1 MRISDWSSDVCS
13 SDLACPRRRRNDRR
27 RARCGGCRRSEATD
41 RRSMTAVR
49 RLGVGDVAAMRDLNA
64 LYADAF
70 EDAET
75 YRHDRPGDAWLER
88 QLDKDAIILLVA
100 EAEGR
105 VVGGIT
111 AYELPKLERACS
123 EIYLYDLAVDERSE
137 EHTSEL
143 QSLMRIS
150 YAVFCLQNK
159 KIQLHKSL

>member
-41 RRSMTAVR
+41 RLSMTAVR

-75 YRHDRPGDAWLER
+75 YRHDRPGDEWPER
-88 QLDKDAIILLVA
+88 QLDKVAIILLVA
-100 EAEGR
+100 DAEGR
-105 VVGGIT
+105 VVGVIP
-111 AYELPKLERACS
+111 AHALPKLAPAYS
-123 EIYLYDLAVDERSE
+123 QTHPYDLP
-137 EHTSEL
+137 
-143 QSLMRIS
+143 
-150 YAVFCLQNK
+150 
-159 KIQLHKSL
+159 